1 MTAIAASP
9 QIRVRPLIDS
19 RPPDVTWLRSDLGLA
34 RSAQPRLD
42 LAEPS
47 APDPTTAPA
56 TGARAPAISK
66 ITVVRAK
73 WATPPRPDLPAAA
86 EWAATLALAV
96 VQAMLAQRPI
106 AQLNRWLAEE
116 VLAEVS
122 RQGRRRRS
130 AGDRRAVPVTLRS
143 VRVQH
148 PDPAVAEVSVHV
160 MVGQRSEAVALRLEA
175 VGKGATGTRWLC
187 TALEFA
193 PQLRP

>member
-1 MTAIAASP
+1 MTAIAAFP

-42 LAEPS
+42 LAEP
-47 APDPTTAPA
+47 AIPDPAIAPA
-56 TGARAPAISK
+56 TGVRV
-66 ITVVRAK
+66 TVVKAR
-73 WATPPRPDLPAAA
+73 WAARPRPDLPEAAG
-86 EWAATLALAV
+86 WAATLALAV
-96 VQAMLAQRPI
+96 LQAVLAQRPI
-106 AQLNRWLAEE
+106 AQLNRWLAED

-122 RQGRRRRS
+122 RQSRRRRG
-130 AGDRRAVPVTLRS
+130 AGDRPTVPAMLRS

-160 MVGQRSEAVALRLEA
+160 MVGGRSEAVALRLEA
-175 VGKGATGTRWLC
+175 VGVGTAGGRWLC

-193 PQLRP
+193 PTQNLRQALIE

>member
-1 MTAIAASP
+1 MTAMAASP

-42 LAEPS
+42 LAEPV
-47 APDPTTAPA
+47 APDPATNPA
-56 TGARAPAISK
+56 AGVRV
-66 ITVVRAK
+66 TVVKAR
-73 WATPPRPDLPAAA
+73 WAARPLPDLPEAA

-96 VQAMLAQRPI
+96 VQVVLARRPI
-106 AQLNRWLAEE
+106 AQLNRWLAED

-122 RQGRRRRS
+122 RQVRRRRA
-130 AGDRRAVPVTLRS
+130 AGDRPTVPVTLRS

-148 PDPAVAEVSVHV
+148 PDPVVAEVSVHV
-160 MVGQRSEAVALRLEA
+160 IVGTRSEALAFRLEA
-175 VGKGATGTRWLC
+175 VGVGAAGGRWLC